1 MLIVRST
8 VRALDRLAALL
19 GKSPQR
25 APHLQA
31 GSRGEDEAYF
41 HLRKLG
47 YTIVARDY
55 RSPHRR
61 GDIDLIGWDDDI
73 LCFIEVK
80 TRSRRNFMAAEAA
93 IDDEK
98 RATLSSLAQQYLHEL
113 AHARAKPDAFRFDV
127 VSVYLATEG
136 TSDITLFK
144 NAFPLS

>member
-1 MLIVRST
+1 MLMVRSA
-8 VRALDRLAALL
+8 VRALDRLATML
-19 GKSPQR
+19 GKAPQR

-47 YTIVARDY
+47 YTMVARDY

-61 GDIDLIGWDDDI
+61 GDIDLIGWDNDC
-73 LCFIEVK
+73 LCFVEVK
-80 TRSRRNFMAAEAA
+80 TRSRRAFMAAEAA
-93 IDDEK
+93 IDDDK
-98 RATLSSLAQQYLHEL
+98 RATLSSLAQQYLREL
-113 AHARAKPDAFRFDV
+113 TRAQTKSPPFRFDV
-127 VSVYLATEG
+127 VSVYLEREG